1 MGVAVV
7 AAVAVAVGV
16 DVAAAVGVDV
26 GVAVGLASGLA
37 GGGTNT
43 GLLAPVMEPLPV
55 SVAVIVWFPG
65 VLRVTS
71 KKAVPLVKVLLG
83 GRSPLLVLV
92 KCTVPV

>member
-1 MGVAVV
+1 VAV
-7 AAVAVAVGV
+7 
-16 DVAAAVGVDV
+16 AVGVDV
-26 GVAVGLASGLA
+26 GVAVGLAAGLA
-37 GGGTNT
+37 GGGTKT
-43 GLLAPVMEPLPV
+43 GLLVPVMEPLLV